1 MRRPVAGEL
10 FLTEMSVIVKVIV
23 VGHDGR
29 SRMERR
35 RVEGWASLDGLSEIE
50 LVIRVPG
57 R

>member
-1 MRRPVAGEL
+1 MRRPVAREL
-10 FLTEMSVIVKVIV
+10 FLTEMNVGMIVIV

-35 RVEGWASLDGLSEIE
+35 RVEGWTSLDGLSEIE
-50 LVIRVPG
+50 LVVWVPG